1 MLFPFA
7 LLFMSSVSCILPSG
21 ARKFLIFLSSYSA
34 VVLGFRGF
42 NQSVRKGERLLD
54 CAKQSGVLCRVMPE
68 GWGIA
73 WCKNQWIFC
82 AGTRLVEIQEAYSHI
97 GSIWRQ
103 PKSYTNVPSLLEP
116 TNKRRT
122 TKG

>member
-7 LLFMSSVSCILPSG
+7 LLFVSSVLHSPTCCQEILN
-21 ARKFLIFLSSYSA
+21 FLSVYSA

-54 CAKQSGVLCRVMPE
+54 CAKKSGVLCRVMPE

-82 AGTRLVEIQEAYSHI
+82 AGTRLVEIQE
-97 GSIWRQ
+97 
-103 PKSYTNVPSLLEP
+103 P
-116 TNKRRT
+116 THRFGQFGDKIFNPNPT
-122 TKG
+122 PMCLFS